1 MSAKASHQSEAETN
15 AREAAERREMA
26 LIKQDVKRI
35 SKIASHQAVIR
46 LYNRAYGQF
55 VEWKGSWSKGRA
67 FVMSKT
73 GASVKNRSAG
83 GVLHCPKD
91 KFLIS
96 GDELAVQRAIN
107 MIVTQSLTAVASSND
122 YQMIIPLKPWT
133 KY

>member
-67 FVMSKT
+67 FVVSKT
-73 GASVKNRSAG
+73 GASVKNRRGAG
-83 GVLHCPKD
+83 R
-91 KFLIS
+91 FTIA

>member
-1 MSAKASHQSEAETN
+1 MSAQASHQSEAEKN
-15 AREAAERREMA
+15 AREAAEQRELQERA
-26 LIKQDVKRI
+26 LIKKDVKRI

-46 LYNRAYGQF
+46 LSNRAYGQF

-67 FVMSKT
+67 FVVSKT
-73 GASVKNRSAG
+73 GASVKNRSVGGGGERFTIAG
-83 GVLHCPKD
+83 D
-91 KFLIS
+91 K
-96 GDELAVQRAIN
+96 LAVQRAIN